1 MDLSAVASAVSA
13 QASQQTASTAGMLV
27 LKKALDLQAQNAA
40 QLLEALPQPAQY
52 NNPPNLGGNVD
63 LFA

>member
-1 MDLSAVASAVSA
+1 MDLAAVASTVSA
-13 QASQQTASTAGMLV
+13 LSAQQAGDAVGTLV

-40 QLLEALPQPAQY
+40 QLLAALPQPAPY
-52 NNPPNLGGNVD
+52 NNPPHLGGKVD